1 MIELFYERLASIK
14 RKKNGENFL
23 NFEEKNLEKMI
34 MVKMLA
40 TKIHQ

>member
-14 RKKNGENFL
+14 GKKNGENFL